1 MVFILKTR
9 PELIF
14 CGFISHLILIGNYDL
29 FAYLIYL
36 LLKVNIF
43 NSQSLIDFSLSNE
56 IYRNF
61 KNAIV
66 FQFIKNHN
74 KQKFL
79 LSVFRRKKVTL
90 KMHKVKNEKTKKK
103 TSNLQSN
110 NNMDYE
116 VNNVSIEQVE

>member
-1 MVFILKTR
+1 MQL
-9 PELIF
+9 
-14 CGFISHLILIGNYDL
+14 C
-29 FAYLIYL
+29 
-36 LLKVNIF
+36 
-43 NSQSLIDFSLSNE
+43 
-56 IYRNF
+56 
-61 KNAIV
+61 
-66 FQFIKNHN
+66 FIKNHN